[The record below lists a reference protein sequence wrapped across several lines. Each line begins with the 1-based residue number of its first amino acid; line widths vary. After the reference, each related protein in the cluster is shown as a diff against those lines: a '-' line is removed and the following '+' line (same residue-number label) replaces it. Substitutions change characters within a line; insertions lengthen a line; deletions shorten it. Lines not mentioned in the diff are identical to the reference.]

1 MSGKCP
7 TGKTSLFSVS
17 VSHIK
22 KGHLFLVVGSSGH
35 DYFIIVLLDADSSVT
50 IDISI
55 IPSNNPYSD
64 NDDDNPE

>member
-1 MSGKCP
+1 MSNWKDLIIFCI
-7 TGKTSLFSVS
+7 SE
-17 VSHIK
+17 SHK
-22 KGHLFLVVGSSGH
+22 KGHLFLVVGSSGY

-64 NDDDNPE
+64 DDDNPE